1 MAAGEHPVASLR
13 EAARPVARLREALAV
28 EVLLDAVWRPA
39 ALLGWRHEDD
49 GRCQV
54 RVRLDW
60 DGRPRVLWT
69 PLTILRLPEPVAA
82 PGPRAAAGAPADP
95 PGSPRRTLPPP
106 VPPPAR
112 PLVHRAAR
120 PPVRRVERVPPERP
134 LPVADDVR
142 LLHLQ
147 IELLKLQAWVREEG
161 RRVVVVLEGARDA
174 GQGGVAAALVEHL
187 DPRTV
192 TVVPAGAPD
201 RAAHLPAAGHVVV
214 FDRSWCGPLARDPA
228 RRDAPL
234 RDLTTLERVLAG
246 GGVLL
251 VKLWFSAARPDADP
265 VAEAALLGATST
277 AAAPWTVLAAD
288 DEGRARLEALRHVLS
303 VVDYRG
309 RRDDVV
315 GRPDPLLVAPVPVA
329 AEP

>member
-1 MAAGEHPVASLR
+1 MAAGE
-13 EAARPVARLREALAV
+13 RPVALLREELAV

-39 ALLGWRHEDD
+39 ALLGWRHDDD

-54 RVRLDW
+54 RVRLGW

-69 PLTILRLPEPVAA
+69 PLPILRLPEPAAAAA
-82 PGPRAAAGAPADP
+82 PPAAAEPPAASE
-95 PGSPRRTLPPP
+95 SPRRALPPP
-106 VPPPAR
+106 VPPPLR

-120 PPVRRVERVPPERP
+120 SPVRRAERVPSERP
-134 LPVADDVR
+134 LPAADDVR

-174 GQGGVAAALVEHL
+174 GQGGTAAALVEHL

-214 FDRSWCGPLARDPA
+214 FDRSWFGPVVRDPA
-228 RRDAPL
+228 GRDAPL
-234 RDLTTLERVLAG
+234 RDLTTLERLLTR

-251 VKLWFSAARPDADP
+251 VKLWFSAAGADADP

-277 AAAPWTVLAAD
+277 TTAPWTVLAAD
-288 DEGRARLEALRHVLS
+288 DERRARLEALRHVLS
-303 VVDYRG
+303 VLDYRG